1 MTGPVAV
8 FDGRFGLI
16 NTHLGNR
23 ARSFDRLVANLGED
37 WECMKTSF
45 KPYPCGHLIHQ
56 FLDAVLHLRAKHG
69 LDPANV
75 ERITCRIADWMI
87 PVVCEPV
94 AAKRRPA
101 TDYHAKN
108 RKGTSLNYSHSR
120 ATR

>member
-23 ARSFDRLVANLGED
+23 ARFFDRLVANLGED

-69 LDPANV
+69 LDPANRS
-75 ERITCRIADWMI
+75 EEHTSELQSLLRISYAVFCL
-87 PVVCEPV
+87 
-94 AAKRRPA
+94 K
-101 TDYHAKN
+101 K
-108 RKGTSLNYSHSR
+108 KTS
-120 ATR
+120 T